1 MFGGSYLDSEF
12 GTLDVGDEWY
22 GVLDGQSPSDVT
34 LGDGGRGAVK
44 PHGEV
49 DHQTDLTLTQVVGNV
64 LE

>member
-1 MFGGSYLDSEF
+1 MVGASYLDSEF

-22 GVLDGQSPSDVT
+22 GVLHSQSPGDIA
-34 LGDGGRGAVK
+34 LGDGRRGSVK
-44 PHGEV
+44 PHRQV